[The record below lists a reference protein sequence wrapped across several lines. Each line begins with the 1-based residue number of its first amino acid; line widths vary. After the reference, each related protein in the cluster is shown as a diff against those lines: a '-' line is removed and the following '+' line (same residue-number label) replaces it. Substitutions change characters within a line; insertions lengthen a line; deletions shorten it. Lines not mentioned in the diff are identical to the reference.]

1 MSALSFDKVTIN
13 LSGRNVL
20 SAVSFSIKEGEFVA
34 VLGPNGSGKT
44 TLMRAALGLIPV
56 ETGTIQVLGGRAS
69 RGNGKIGYMPQA
81 RASLAGL
88 RFTGWDFV
96 ACAAGGQRWGIP
108 RLSSAERQD
117 VERAL
122 EMVGATELA
131 RRSLSELSGGE
142 RQRLFLSQALLG
154 CPRLLFLDEPMLNLD
169 PTRQRDVV
177 EIVGKLKKQLGITVL
192 FSAHELNPL
201 LNSIDR
207 VLYLGGGNAVLGAV
221 DEVITSSVL
230 SRLYGSDI
238 EVLRVGG
245 RIFVMAGE
253 FDIERD
259 DHRHHNHNHGG
270 QGDTPHRD
278 VRNRHV

>member
-1 MSALSFDKVTIN
+1 VSALKFDQVTIN
-13 LSGRNVL
+13 LTGRNIL
-20 SAVSFSIKEGEFVA
+20 SAVSFLIKEGEFVA
-34 VLGPNGSGKT
+34 LLGPNGSGKT

-56 ETGTIQVLGGRAS
+56 EAGTIRVLEGAAT
-69 RGNGKIGYMPQA
+69 RGNRKIGYMPQA
-81 RASLAGL
+81 RTNLAGL

-96 ACAAGGQRWGIP
+96 ACAAGGQRWGLP
-108 RLSSAERQD
+108 RLSAAERHD

-122 EMVGATELA
+122 DMVGATDLA
-131 RRSLSELSGGE
+131 RQSLAELSGGE

-154 CPRLLFLDEPMLNLD
+154 NPRLLFLDEPLLNLD
-169 PTRQRDVV
+169 PTHQRSVV
-177 EIVGKLKKQLGITVL
+177 EIVRKLQKELGISVL

-207 VLYLGGGNAVLGAV
+207 VLYLGGGSAVLGAV
-221 DEVITSSVL
+221 DEVITSAVL

-238 EVLRVGG
+238 EVLRVDG

-259 DHRHHNHNHGG
+259 DHRHHNHAGH
-270 QGDTPHRD
+270 GDTSPQD
-278 VRNRHV
+278 SRNRYV